1 MEKLIEK
8 YFPSLPPSGK
18 DKLIRLEAIFSEW
31 NAKLNLVSRK
41 DMDKFALHHV
51 MHSLSISSFI
61 DFAPG
66 TLVMDAGTGGG
77 FPGIPLAIVF
87 PEVSFTLVDSTRK
100 KINAVK
106 EISASL
112 ELRNIDARWSRIE
125 ELKDKF
131 DFVVSRAVAPFPE
144 LLNLSAGRIRHR
156 SSNKLPNG
164 LVALKGGDLS
174 GELKD
179 CPECRIINISDFFD
193 EEYFS
198 SKKIIYMPV

>member
-1 MEKLIEK
+1 MDKLIEK
-8 YFPSLPPSGK
+8 YFPALSPPGK
-18 DKLIRLEAIFSEW
+18 DKLIRLEAVYSEW
-31 NAKLNLVSRK
+31 NRKLNLVSRK

-51 MHSLSISSFI
+51 LHSLSISSFI

-77 FPGIPLAIVF
+77 LPGIPLAVIF

-112 ELRNIDARWSRIE
+112 ELKNIDARWSRIE
-125 ELKDKF
+125 EVKDKF

-144 LLNLSAGRIRHR
+144 LINLSAGLIRHR

-164 LVALKGGDLS
+164 LIALKGGDLS
-174 GELKD
+174 GELID
-179 CPECRIINISDFFD
+179 CPGCRIINISDFFD
-193 EEYFS
+193 EEYFRT
-198 SKKIIYMPV
+198 KKIIYMPL